1 MPDYAWICHSCK
13 ASNPSGFDVC
23 TSCGFQAI
31 ATGAEIEE
39 AVTGIPHSPSLSRKE
54 LLKERRLEMAA
65 LPLWKKPIA
74 YLLRG
79 VQIFGSLIFGV
90 GLFELSGIGM
100 LMGLAVTFVA
110 ETLYQLLNGR
120 FKYRPVTTKGT
131 LLR

>member
-13 ASNPSGFDVC
+13 ASNPSGVDVC

-39 AVTGIPHSPSLSRKE
+39 AVTGIPRPPTLSRKE
-54 LLKERRLEMAA
+54 LLKERRSEMAA

-79 VQIFGSLIFGV
+79 VQIIGSLIFGV
-90 GLFELSGIGM
+90 GLFELSGIEM
-100 LMGLAVTFVA
+100 LFGLAIAFVA
-110 ETLYQLLNGR
+110 EALYQLLKGR
-120 FKYRPVTTKGT
+120 FEQR
-131 LLR
+131 